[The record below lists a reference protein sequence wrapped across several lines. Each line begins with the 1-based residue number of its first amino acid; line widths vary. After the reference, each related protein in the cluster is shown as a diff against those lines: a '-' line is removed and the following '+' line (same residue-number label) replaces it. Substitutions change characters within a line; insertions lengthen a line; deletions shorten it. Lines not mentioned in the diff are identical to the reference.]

1 MSTPERIELFGVP
14 FDVLDMQGALDRITG
29 FVEADDGRLY
39 QGVGVNLEHLQ
50 KIVEEPYF
58 AEIVRPVDIILPDGW
73 PPVALSRAFGEQ
85 PLPERVATPDL
96 ATNLL
101 ALSAEKGWGVYL
113 LGAKEESLVGAVQAV
128 RAAHPGVRVVG
139 SRNGYF
145 GEEDEA
151 EIVADINASGA
162 EILLIA
168 ITSPKKE
175 EFVERHRAELK
186 LRFVLG
192 VGGYFDVLSGVAS
205 RAPLWLQ
212 KIGLEWS
219 WRIVQEPRRMGPRY
233 LHNLAFG
240 RNVAEEAFRRALRRV
255 QPRSEQLDREAGGDL
270 HVAMV
275 GPSLETIGGIAS
287 MVQTV
292 LRSPELDGVDVR
304 YFSSSTAGS
313 HPRKLARA
321 LTGPAE
327 FAAALARGYRPH
339 LLHVHLGG
347 PVSLYREAL
356 YARAAQAHGV
366 PTLIHIH
373 ATHGLEQT
381 VARSRLAA
389 GTMRR
394 LLRGASMVL
403 VVNRPAV
410 ALAQSWAGP
419 EVPVRVLYNPV
430 DPDDLTVPA
439 RHDPEP
445 PVRILYMGWII
456 RAKGV
461 WDLLD
466 AVPIVRAQAPDV
478 QFVFAGH
485 GADFDEF
492 QAEVGKRAFG
502 SEVQVLGW
510 VQGEQRRAAYAD
522 ADIFCL
528 PSHSEGFPVTVVEA
542 MTAGLPVTASRIS
555 GIPDA
560 VIHDETGLLFEAKD
574 VGGIADALVRLALD
588 RDLRVAMG
596 AAGRE
601 RATSNFE
608 RGVVASALLDA
619 WKVGAGRG

>member
-29 FVEADDGRLY
+29 FIEADDGRLY

-58 AEIVRPVDIILPDGW
+58 GEIVRPVDIILPDGW
-73 PPVALSRAFGEQ
+73 PPVALSRVFGEQ

-101 ALSAEKGWGVYL
+101 ALSVQKGWGVYM
-113 LGAKEESLVGAVQAV
+113 LGAKEESLVGAVAAV
-128 RAAHPGVRVVG
+128 REAHPGVRIVG

-145 GEEDEA
+145 GVDDEA

-162 EILLIA
+162 EILFIA

-175 EFVERHRAELK
+175 EFVERHRAALK

-212 KIGLEWS
+212 KIGMEWS

-233 LHNLAFG
+233 LHNFAFG
-240 RNVAEEAFRRALRRV
+240 RNVAEEAFRRALARV
-255 QPRSEQLDREAGGDL
+255 RPSAPGRGGEAAL

-287 MVQTV
+287 TVQTV
-292 LRSPELDGVDVR
+292 LRAPELEGVDVR
-304 YFSSSTAGS
+304 YFACSTAGS
-313 HPRKLARA
+313 HPRKLARVI
-321 LTGPAE
+321 TGSAE
-327 FAAALARGYRPH
+327 FAAALARGYKPDLVH
-339 LLHVHLGG
+339 IHLGG

-356 YARAAQAHGV
+356 YAQAARAHGV
-366 PTLIHIH
+366 PVLLHLH
-373 ATHGLEQT
+373 GTHGLEQA
-381 VARSRLAA
+381 VNSSRLAA
-389 GTMRR
+389 GTMRH

-403 VVNRPAV
+403 VVNRLAADAV
-410 ALAQSWAGP
+410 REWAGP
-419 EVPVRVLYNPV
+419 DVPVRVLYNPV
-430 DPDDLTVPA
+430 DPDDLTVQA
-439 RHDPEP
+439 RHDPQP
-445 PVRILYMGWII
+445 PVKILYMGWTI

-466 AVPIVRAQAPDV
+466 AVPLVRVRAPQV

-492 QAEVGKRAFG
+492 QAEVQQRAFG
-502 SEVQVLGW
+502 PEVQVLGW
-510 VQGEQRRAAYAD
+510 VTGEQRQRVYAD

-542 MTAGLPVTASRIS
+542 MTAGLPVAASRIS

-560 VIHDETGLLFEAKD
+560 VIHEETGLLFEAKD
-574 VGGIADALVRLALD
+574 VAGIADALTRLALD
-588 RDLRVAMG
+588 RDLRVELG

-601 RATSNFE
+601 RATTRFA
-608 RGVVASALLDA
+608 RGAVAAELLEA
-619 WKVGAGRG
+619 WRQGAGRS

>member
-29 FVEADDGRLY
+29 FIEADDDHLY

-58 AEIVRPVDIILPDGW
+58 GEIVRPVDIILPDGW
-73 PPVALSRAFGEQ
+73 PPVALSHVFGEQ

-101 ALSAEKGWGVYL
+101 ALSVKKGWGVYM
-113 LGAKEESLVGAVQAV
+113 LGAKEESLVGAVAAV
-128 RAAHPGVRVVG
+128 RAAHPGVRIVG

-145 GEEDEA
+145 GEDDEA
-151 EIVADINASGA
+151 DIVADINASGA
-162 EILLIA
+162 QILFIA

-175 EFVERHRAELK
+175 EFVERHRAALN

-212 KIGLEWS
+212 KIGMEWS

-233 LHNLAFG
+233 LHNIVFG
-240 RNVAEEAFRRALRRV
+240 RNVAEEAFRRALARLR
-255 QPRSEQLDREAGGDL
+255 PGREPADGRPL

-275 GPSLETIGGIAS
+275 GPSLETIGGISS

-292 LRSPELDGVDVR
+292 LRAPELTDVDVR
-304 YFSSSTAGS
+304 YFACSTAGS

-321 LTGPAE
+321 ITGSAE
-327 FAAALARGYRPH
+327 FAAALARGYRPDLVH
-339 LLHVHLGG
+339 IHLGG

-356 YARAAQAHGV
+356 YAQAARAHGI
-366 PTLIHIH
+366 PTLLHVH
-373 ATHGLEQT
+373 GTHGLEAA
-381 VARSRLAA
+381 VANSRLAA
-389 GTMRR
+389 GTMRH
-394 LLRGASMVL
+394 LMRGASMVL
-403 VVNRPAV
+403 VVNKSAAAV
-410 ALAQSWAGP
+410 VQDWAGP
-419 EVPVRVLYNPV
+419 DVPVRVLHNPV
-430 DPDDLTVPA
+430 DPDDLTILA
-439 RHDPEP
+439 AHDPEP
-445 PVRILYMGWII
+445 PVTVLYVGWII

-466 AVPIVRAQAPDV
+466 AIPQVLARQPGVR
-478 QFVFAGH
+478 FVLAGH
-485 GADFDEF
+485 GADFEEF
-492 QAEVGKRAFG
+492 QAEVQQRGFG
-502 SEVQVLGW
+502 PELEVLGW
-510 VQGEQRRAAYAD
+510 VQGEQRQRVYAD

-542 MTAGLPVTASRIS
+542 MTAGLPVAASRIS

-560 VIHDETGLLFEAKD
+560 VIHDETGLLFEAHD
-574 VGGIADALVRLALD
+574 PAGLADALVRLIQD
-588 RDLRVAMG
+588 RELRVAMG

-601 RATSNFE
+601 RATTRFD
-608 RGVVASALLDA
+608 RGTVATALLDA
-619 WKVGAGRG
+619 WMAGSQRD

>member
-1 MSTPERIELFGVP
+1 MSNPERIELFGVP

-29 FVEADDGRLY
+29 FIEADDGRLY

-58 AEIVRPVDIILPDGW
+58 GEIVRPVDIILPDGW
-73 PPVALSRAFGEQ
+73 PPVALSRVFGEQ

-101 ALSAEKGWGVYL
+101 ALSAQKGWGVYM
-113 LGAKEESLVGAVQAV
+113 LGAKEESLVGAVAAV

-145 GEEDEA
+145 GEDDEA

-233 LHNLAFG
+233 LHNFAFG

-255 QPRSEQLDREAGGDL
+255 RPATSGRAQGDAL

-292 LRSPELDGVDVR
+292 LRAPELEGVDVR
-304 YFSSSTAGS
+304 YFASSTAGS

-321 LTGPAE
+321 ITGPAE
-327 FAAALARGYRPH
+327 FAAALARGYRPD

-356 YARAAQAHGV
+356 YAQAARAHGI
-366 PTLIHIH
+366 PTLIHVH
-373 ATHGLEQT
+373 ATHGLEQA
-381 VARSRLAA
+381 VNGSRLAA
-389 GTMRR
+389 GTMGH
-394 LLRGASMVL
+394 LLRGAGMVL
-403 VVNRPAV
+403 VVNGPAV
-410 ALAQSWAGP
+410 DVVQQWAGP

-430 DPDDLTVPA
+430 DPDDLTA
-439 RHDPEP
+439 EAAHDPEP
-445 PVRILYMGWII
+445 PVKILYMGWTI

-466 AVPIVRAQAPDV
+466 AVPIVRAQLPEV

-485 GADFDEF
+485 GADFEAF
-492 QAEVGKRAFG
+492 QAEVRQRAFG
-502 SEVQVLGW
+502 PEVQVLGW
-510 VQGEQRRAAYAD
+510 VQGEQRQQAYTD

-542 MTAGLPVTASRIS
+542 MTAGLPVAASRIA

-560 VIHDETGLLFEAKD
+560 VLHEETGLLFEAKD
-574 VGGIADALVRLALD
+574 VGGIADALVRLAQD
-588 RDLRVAMG
+588 RELRLAMG
-596 AAGRE
+596 AAGRA
-601 RATSNFE
+601 RATTHFD
-608 RGVVASALLDA
+608 RGSVALALLEA
-619 WKVGAGRG
+619 WRLGAGRG

>member
-1 MSTPERIELFGVP
+1 MSAPERIELFGVP
-14 FDVLDMQGALDRITG
+14 FDVVDMQGALERITG
-29 FVEADDGRLY
+29 FIEADDGHLY

-58 AEIVRPVDIILPDGW
+58 GEIVRPVDIIFPDGW
-73 PPVALSRAFGEQ
+73 PPVALSHLFGEQ

-101 ALSAEKGWGVYL
+101 ALSVEKGWGVYM
-113 LGAKEESLVGAVQAV
+113 LGAKEESLVGAVAAV
-128 RAAHPGVRVVG
+128 REAHPGVRVVG

-175 EFVERHRAELK
+175 EFVERHRGELN

-205 RAPLWLQ
+205 RAPLWVQ
-212 KIGLEWS
+212 KIGMEWS
-219 WRIVQEPRRMGPRY
+219 WRILQEPKRMGPRY
-233 LHNLAFG
+233 LHNFAFG
-240 RNVAEEAFRRALRRV
+240 RNVAEEAFRRALRRFG
-255 QPRSEQLDREAGGDL
+255 PRVPAREAGDPL

-292 LRSPELDGVDVR
+292 LRAPELEDVDVR
-304 YFSSSTAGS
+304 YFASSTAGS

-321 LTGPAE
+321 MTGPAE
-327 FAAALARGYRPH
+327 FAAALARGYRPDLVH
-339 LLHVHLGG
+339 IHVGG

-356 YARAAQAHGV
+356 YAEAARAHGI
-366 PTLIHIH
+366 PTLVHVH
-373 ATHGLEQT
+373 ATHGLEQA
-381 VARSRLAA
+381 VESSRLAA
-389 GTMRR
+389 STMGR
-394 LLRGASMVL
+394 LLGGASMVL
-403 VVNRPAV
+403 VVNAPAV
-410 ALAQSWAGP
+410 PMVQGWAGP
-419 EVPVRVLYNPV
+419 DVPVRVLYNPV
-430 DPDDLTVPA
+430 DPDDLQVQA

-445 PVRILYMGWII
+445 PVTVLYMGWII

-466 AVPIVRAQAPDV
+466 AIPQVKARVPDV
-478 QFVFAGH
+478 RFLLAGH
-485 GADFDEF
+485 GADWDEF
-492 QAEVGKRAFG
+492 QAEVARRDFG
-502 SEVQVLGW
+502 PELEVLGW
-510 VQGEQRRAAYAD
+510 VTGPERLEAYAS

-542 MTAGLPVTASRIS
+542 MTAGLPVVASNIA

-560 VIHDETGLLFEAKD
+560 VVQGETGLLFEPHDAA
-574 VGGIADALVRLALD
+574 GIAEAIVQLAQD
-588 RDLRVAMG
+588 RERRVAMG
-596 AAGRE
+596 AAGRARAVE
-601 RATSNFE
+601 HFDRSAVATALGEAWRATVDS
-608 RGVVASALLDA
+608 
-619 WKVGAGRG
+619 